1 MGEQNHGDSARRGT
15 GAALTSLPF
24 CCLGSPLI
32 PPAAAAWWGSGP
44 WGTGRGVA
52 RRGAGGAAVE
62 LYVPLLQLI
71 TLSGSAQMVT
81 SSGTKGDIVTAYMAG
96 ALAIMVAIHTAGGVS
111 GEAGEGVPAPAI
123 PWLQIPQGPSAP
135 SPSPHSVAGAHLN
148 PAFSFAMCLLEQ
160 FPWWK
165 FPIFVAVQ
173 ILGAFISAGAVYA
186 LYYGMGRWAGPWR
199 GNTMACA
206 GVAGLMDRLCLR
218 SADAI
223 WHYSNGTL
231 TASGPRETASIFAT
245 YPADYL
251 SLSNGFLDQVGAG
264 VGSPQTPPVVRDPT
278 VLSCRAGPTGDRHSA
293 ADHGHPGH
301 AGHPQQG
308 CPQGP
313 RAGGHGPAGVLH
325 RDLHGLQLQLPP
337 EPRAGFWAPALHLRG
352 GLGRGGLQ
360 VGRGKGARW
369 GVAGVTPC
377 PPCPISSRGNGWW
390 WVPVVAPLLGATVG
404 SALYQ
409 LLVAFHH
416 PEESDPRD
424 EQNSLVLVSAAIPP
438 DTKISPGEKDAG
450 GMLPQKN

>member
-1 MGEQNHGDSARRGT
+1 MGTTSFLKRAQARLRIRNQ
-15 GAALTSLPF
+15 LLRE
-24 CCLGSPLI
+24 CLAELLAVFVLI
-32 PPAAAAWWGSGP
+32 
-44 WGTGRGVA
+44 
-52 RRGAGGAAVE
+52 
-62 LYVPLLQLI
+62 LI

-111 GEAGEGVPAPAI
+111 G
-123 PWLQIPQGPSAP
+123 
-135 SPSPHSVAGAHLN
+135 AHLN

-165 FPIFVAVQ
+165 FPIFMAVQ

-186 LYYGMGRWAGPWR
+186 LYY
-199 GNTMACA
+199 
-206 GVAGLMDRLCLR
+206 
-218 SADAI
+218 DAI

-231 TASGPRETASIFAT
+231 TTSGPRETASIFAT

-251 SLSNGFLDQVGAG
+251 SLSNGFLDQVIGTALLIMGILAMLDTRNKG
-264 VGSPQTPPVVRDPT
+264 VPKGLEPVAMALLVFCIEISMGSNCSCPLNPARDF
-278 VLSCRAGPTGDRHSA
+278 
-293 ADHGHPGH
+293 
-301 AGHPQQG
+301 
-308 CPQGP
+308 GP
-313 RAGGHGPAGVLH
+313 RL
-325 RDLHGLQLQLPP
+325 
-337 EPRAGFWAPALHLRG
+337 FTY
-352 GLGRGGLQ
+352 
-360 VGRGKGARW
+360 
-369 GVAGVTPC
+369 VAGWGAEVF
-377 PPCPISSRGNGWW
+377 RGNGWW